1 MGIQRMDH
9 AGLTVG
15 DMDAAV
21 AFFTALGMEHAG
33 GTTVAG
39 EEVDRIV
46 GLDGV
51 ESDVVMLQTPD
62 GHGRIELSSFRSPPA
77 EPGPGRALINVVGLR
92 HVCFQVDDMDAAVA
106 TAREH
111 GGELVREVVTW
122 GSAFKLAY
130 VWGPEGIIV
139 ELAEKL

>member
-1 MGIQRMDH
+1 MGISRMDH
-9 AGLTVG
+9 VGVTVG
-15 DMDAAV
+15 DMAAAV
-21 AFFTALGMEHAG
+21 AFFTALGLEVTG
-33 GTTVAG
+33 DWSVEG
-39 EEVDRIV
+39 EDVDRIV

-51 ESDVVMLQTPD
+51 HSDVTMLQTRD
-62 GHGRIELSSFRSPPA
+62 GASRIELSSFSSPPA
-77 EPGPGRALINVVGLR
+77 EPGPGRALINVIGLR
-92 HVCFQVDDMDAAVA
+92 HVCFQVDDMDATIA

-130 VWGPEGIIV
+130 LWGPEGIVV

>member
-9 AGLTVG
+9 AGLTVA
-15 DMDAAV
+15 DMPAAV
-21 AFFTALGMEHAG
+21 AFFTALGMEDAG
-33 GTTVAG
+33 GTTVEG
-39 EEVDRIV
+39 EDVDRIV

-51 ESDVVMLQTPD
+51 KSDVVMLQTPD

-77 EPGPGRALINVVGLR
+77 EAGPGRALINVIGLR
-92 HVCFQVDDMDAAVA
+92 HVCFQVDDMDAALA

-122 GSAFKLAY
+122 GNVFKLAY
-130 VWGPEGIIV
+130 IWGPEGIIV

>member
-9 AGLTVG
+9 AGLTVA
-15 DMDAAV
+15 DMDAAI

-33 GTTVAG
+33 GTSVEG
-39 EEVDRIV
+39 EDVDRIV

-51 ESDVVMLQTPD
+51 RSDVVMLQTPD
-62 GHGRIELSSFRSPPA
+62 GHGRIELSSFAAPPA
-77 EPGPGRALINVVGLR
+77 EPGPGRAPINMMGLR
-92 HVCFQVDDMDAAVA
+92 HVCFQVDDVDAAVA

-122 GSAFKLAY
+122 GDVYKLAY

-139 ELAEKL
+139 ELAEAL

>member
-9 AGLTVG
+9 AGLTVT

-21 AFFTALGMEHAG
+21 AFFTALGMENAG
-33 GTTVAG
+33 GTSVAG
-39 EEVDRIV
+39 EDVDRIV

-51 ESDVVMLQTPD
+51 RSDVVMLQTPD
-62 GHGRIELSSFRSPPA
+62 GHNRIELSSFSAPPA

-92 HVCFQVDDMDAAVA
+92 HVCFQVDDMDATIAI
-106 TAREH
+106 AREH
-111 GGELVREVVTW
+111 GAELVREVVTW
-122 GSAFKLAY
+122 GSAFKLCY
-130 VWGPEGIIV
+130 LWGPEGIIV

>member
-33 GTTVAG
+33 GTAVAG

-46 GLDGV
+46 GLDGGR
-51 ESDVVMLQTPD
+51 SDVVMLQTPD

-77 EPGPGRALINVVGLR
+77 EPGPGRALINMVGLR

-106 TAREH
+106 AAREH

-122 GSAFKLAY
+122 GDVFKLAY
-130 VWGPEGIIV
+130 VWGPEGVIV